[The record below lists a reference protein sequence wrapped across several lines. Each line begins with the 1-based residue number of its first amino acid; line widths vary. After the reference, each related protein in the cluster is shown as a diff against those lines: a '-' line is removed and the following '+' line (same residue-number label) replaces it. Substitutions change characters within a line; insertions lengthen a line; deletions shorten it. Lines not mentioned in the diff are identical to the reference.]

1 MAAAI
6 DALDSAWITTA
17 TGFGVHASLPFET
30 VAGRDPVYRESRRLC
45 NERRDEQGTLMIE
58 DTVACGARLPQ
69 HSTGRSTRILGTWLA
84 SN

>member
-6 DALDSAWITTA
+6 DALDITWITIA
-17 TGFGVHASLPFET
+17 TGFGVHASLPLET
-30 VAGRDPVYRESRRLC
+30 VAGRGSEYRESRHLC
-45 NERRDEQGTLMIE
+45 NQRRDWQGTLMIE
-58 DTVACGARLPQ
+58 DTIACAARLPQ